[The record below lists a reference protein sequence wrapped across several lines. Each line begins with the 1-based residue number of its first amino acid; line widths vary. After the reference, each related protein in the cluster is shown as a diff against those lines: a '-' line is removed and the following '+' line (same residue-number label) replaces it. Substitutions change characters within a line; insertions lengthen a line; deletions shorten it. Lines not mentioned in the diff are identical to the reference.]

1 MGKVAVR
8 IFLAGVICMVIS
20 FIINNISALL
30 TMDFYKNPAY
40 FQVWSKIM
48 MPTAGPPP
56 WYFMFYALGFSLMG
70 GIFIA
75 LVYYFV
81 KGAFKQK
88 SAVKRGLLYGFLM
101 FLVAGIPPMLSMILL
116 INLPLMLVIS
126 WIIISGVIFLLD
138 GMVVAKLI
146 K

>member
-1 MGKVAVR
+1 MGKAAVK
-8 IFLAGVICMVIS
+8 IFLAGIICMAIS
-20 FIINNISALL
+20 FVINMVSSIL
-30 TMDFYKNPAY
+30 TMGFYKDPAY

-56 WYFMFYALGFSLMG
+56 WYFSLYALGFSLLG

-75 LVYYFV
+75 IVYYHV

-88 SAVKRGLLYGFLM
+88 SAVKKGLFYGFLL

-116 INLPLMLVIS
+116 INLPLMLAIS
-126 WIIISGVIFLLD
+126 WMIMSGIILLLD

>member
-1 MGKVAVR
+1 MGKAAIR
-8 IFLAGVICMVIS
+8 IFLAGIICMAIS
-20 FIINNISALL
+20 FVINMVSSIL
-30 TMDFYKNPAY
+30 TMGFYKDPAY

-48 MPTAGPPP
+48 MPTTGPPP
-56 WYFMFYALGFSLMG
+56 WYFSLYTLGFSLLG

-81 KGAFKQK
+81 KSTFKQK
-88 SAVKRGLLYGFLM
+88 SAVKKGLFYGFLL

-126 WIIISGVIFLLD
+126 WMIMSGVILLLD